1 MVYNRLVH
9 PEDQKRIGD
18 WRWRLTHLYKIQT
31 KKAEKIVFKPKP
43 IQKLL
48 MKYVW
53 LWHLILVLKAR
64 QEGVSTFFLLYHL
77 DRTLFTPNCTTV
89 ILAHRRDS
97 LQKLFRIIKIAYE
110 SCPERIRL
118 ADGRIWVKPKAK
130 YDTKNELYF
139 EGLDSRIYVALEVRS
154 DTVHGL
160 HVSEWAHIKN
170 ADDVLT
176 ATLGAVVEGGVITG
190 ETTANGEGGSFYEE
204 WENPESDF
212 LKLFFGYQHDPD
224 YSDHIEDEAAFRA
237 TLTAEEE
244 HLLTIPDMKLGNI
257 AWRRRQLRMKSRRK
271 KFKQEFP
278 CTADEAFL
286 TSGTSP
292 FNREKINDW
301 PTRPPIKTEMEG
313 MLEYWVLPIEGHR
326 YILAADCSSG
336 TGKEKP
342 KGDDAE
348 EKGGTDP
355 MAIGV
360 WDLDT
365 WQKVA
370 QFRGRYPYGK
380 AHHVVYKLGREYNDA
395 YVAIETFPSGHGMTV
410 CNNLVNSVGIEEPYP
425 QWMIHTTKTVDK
437 KTNQPKQ
444 KWGWETTE
452 RSKTMMVDH
461 MTDLIEDEEI
471 IVYSEKAKKE
481 FKRFIIN
488 DLGQFEA
495 MPGYHDDLVME
506 SCIAMYLVK
515 EARAAGRRAFSREE
529 WQA

>member
-1 MVYNRLVH
+1 MH

-18 WRWRLTHLYKIQT
+18 WRWRLTNLYKIQT
-31 KKAEKIVFKPKP
+31 KKAEKITFKPKP

-48 MKYVW
+48 MKYVH

-77 DRTLFTPNCTTV
+77 DRTLFKPNCTTV

-170 ADDVLT
+170 ADNVLT

-190 ETTANGEGGSFYEE
+190 ETTANGEGGSFHDE
-204 WENPESDF
+204 WENPDSDF

-224 YSDHIEDEAAFRA
+224 YSDVVEDEEAFRK
-237 TLTAEEE
+237 TLTAEEQQ
-244 HLLTIPDMKLGNI
+244 LLTVPDMKLGNI

-278 CTADEAFL
+278 CTPSEAFL
-286 TSGTSP
+286 TSGASP
-292 FNREKINDW
+292 FNREKIEDW
-301 PTRPPIKTEMEG
+301 NTRPPLEATMEG
-313 MLEYWVLPIEGHR
+313 MLEYWVKPLPDRR
-326 YILAADCSSG
+326 YILSVDCSSG
-336 TGKEKP
+336 ASGSKKP
-342 KGDDAE
+342 MGTDD
-348 EKGGTDP
+348 KGGSDFTA
-355 MAIGV
+355 MGV
-360 WDLDT
+360 WDLKT

-380 AHHVVYKLGREYNDA
+380 LHHIVYKLGKEYNDA

-410 CNNLVNSVGIEEPYP
+410 CNNLVNNVGIDGEQYP
-425 QWMIHTTKTVDK
+425 QYMIHTTTSIDK
-437 KTNQPKQ
+437 KTNERKQ
-444 KWGWETTE
+444 RWGWETNE
-452 RSKTMMVDH
+452 RSKTLMVDH

-471 IVYSEKAKKE
+471 TIYSETAKKE

-488 DLGQFEA
+488 DKGQYQA
-495 MPGYHDDLVME
+495 MEGYHDDIVME

-515 EARAAGRRAFSREE
+515 DALAAGRRTFSREE
-529 WQA
+529 LGLQGM